1 MWLLSENN
9 LIGYISC
16 LNITH
21 SSKDETFLD
30 VSESLTSHA
39 YALFS
44 HNVVG
49 NLDHKL
55 LCCSFSGWCSA
66 TVPMPARRLSH
77 RPLPRQLRRGGGR
90 ELYELGVPFTRLR
103 SHGRGAFPSVEIL
116 WKEGEKFF
124 MNVHWEIQHDKGM
137 VFPSPSQPPF
147 YPYSEKEK
155 REQLEWWKI
164 PDTLPSKR
172 GCGAP
177 YLVLSNVSSIMGV
190 SNLFPSSCFR
200 PLLLCV

>member
-103 SHGRGAFPSVEIL
+103 SHGRGAFQVL
-116 WKEGEKFF
+116 KF
-124 MNVHWEIQHDKGM
+124 
-137 VFPSPSQPPF
+137 
-147 YPYSEKEK
+147 SEKKERNSSWMFSGKFNMIREWSSPPPLNLLFTLTQK
-155 REQLEWWKI
+155 RKKEN
-164 PDTLPSKR
+164 S
-172 GCGAP
+172 
-177 YLVLSNVSSIMGV
+177 
-190 SNLFPSSCFR
+190 
-200 PLLLCV
+200 